1 MDLSVREVARLLDV
15 SEETV
20 YRWVKAGTLPS
31 YRVGE
36 IYRFNRV
43 ELQEWAVAHNHK
55 VAPDRIAT
63 RALPSLVDAVARGG
77 VYYGIAGARREDV
90 LASIAEL
97 DGIPSN
103 VDRKMLHELLVAREQ
118 LAPTGLGG
126 GIAIPHPRDPL
137 VVRVD
142 EPRVLVG
149 FLAQP
154 VDFHAVDGQPV
165 RVVFVL
171 LSPTVKRHLEILA
184 RLAYALH
191 DEPLRELLRITA
203 PREALLERL
212 RAIEAA
218 PTPTSAAP

>member
-1 MDLSVREVARLLDV
+1 MDLSVREVARLLGV

-36 IYRFNRV
+36 RFRFNRV
-43 ELQEWAVAHNHK
+43 ELQEWAVAHHHK

-63 RALPSLVDAVARGG
+63 RALPSLVDAITRGG

-90 LASIAEL
+90 LEAIAQL

-118 LAPTGLGG
+118 LAPTGLGD

-137 VVRVD
+137 VVRVE

-154 VDFHAVDGQPV
+154 VDFHAVDGRPV
-165 RVVFVL
+165 RVVFVV

-191 DEPLRELLRITA
+191 DDPLRELLRITA
-203 PREALLERL
+203 PSDALLERL

-218 PTPTSAAP
+218 PTP